1 MRILFNENIEP
12 LYKKIKNDIV
22 TTEYTYYYIIEYI
35 SKIVYEY
42 TDVKNKKLDLQDYF
56 KKVFLKTVDIWGFV
70 FSYFYI
76 LNIMSYTKQDK
87 LSKTENKIFEKLKHI
102 IIYYLYENP
111 LEPINHVDIKR
122 ELSELNDFFDE
133 ANRENPESLRIILE
147 RYKRKMNNEKN
158 SDDTKSNSGK
168 SGNDNVSNTETAKL
182 IQFFSSSYSK
192 K

>member
-1 MRILFNENIEP
+1 
-12 LYKKIKNDIV
+12 
-22 TTEYTYYYIIEYI
+22 
-35 SKIVYEY
+35 
-42 TDVKNKKLDLQDYF
+42 
-56 KKVFLKTVDIWGFV
+56 
-70 FSYFYI
+70 
-76 LNIMSYTKQDK
+76 MSYTKQDK

-192 K
+192 NKVKNQKQLYNNIYIHSILLYRIISYYIVLYRIQNKIIIIYFYN